1 MSTVTYIAKRVTNQ
15 LTNQFANQHKHQ
27 SKSAMNTLSPSTMT
41 SSVMATNFMTAGRTL
56 RAYLIEAKYE
66 LLRMIRTPAYAF
78 PALLMPVLLYLLFSI
93 VVVGPNAVNQP
104 KLPIFMFAA
113 FSVFALTSP
122 GMYGL
127 GQAFA
132 VERQSGVL
140 MLKRTQPM
148 PVGGYLIAK
157 ILTALVSVTIS
168 MSALI
173 MLANSFGHV
182 ALSAAQALQ
191 IMATSLL
198 GMATFC
204 AIGLF
209 IGSLVSGTA
218 AGGVVNAIYFPM
230 MYLSGTFFPLPDSLA
245 PWAMVWPTFY
255 LDQIFFAILFGKS
268 AISVPMCVAVLTGLL
283 VFFAGA
289 ASRRLAR
296 AADNK

>member
-1 MSTVTYIAKRVTNQ
+1 MSTVTYIANRVTNQ
-15 LTNQFANQHKHQ
+15 SASQNNNQ
-27 SKSAMNTLSPSTMT
+27 SKSEMNTASSNSMT
-41 SSVMATNFMTAGRTL
+41 SSVMTTSFMTTGRTL

-78 PALLMPVLLYLLFSI
+78 PALLMPVFLYTLIGIFVI
-93 VVVGPNAVNQP
+93 KPGAGVDP
-104 KLPIFMFAA
+104 KLPMFMFAA

-132 VERQSGVL
+132 IERQSGVL
-140 MLKRTQPM
+140 TLKRTQPM
-148 PVGGYLIAK
+148 PAGGYLIAK
-157 ILTALVSVTIS
+157 IVTALVSVSVS
-168 MSALI
+168 MCLLI
-173 MLANSFGHV
+173 TLATSYGHV
-182 ALSAAQALQ
+182 ALNPVQILQ
-191 IMATSLL
+191 ILATSLL

-218 AGGVVNAIYFPM
+218 AAGVVNAIYFPM
-230 MYLSGTFFPLPDSLA
+230 MYLSGTFFPLPDNLA
-245 PWAMVWPTFY
+245 QWAMVWPTFY

-268 AISVPMCVAVLTGLL
+268 AISVSMCVAVLTGLL

-296 AADNK
+296 AADTK